1 MNDAR
6 FSMRLPHDTLLFA
19 QGYAAHCNMTLTDLV
34 IRYFERLK
42 GGIAATQAQKPTRN
56 IDRYVGI
63 AKCSLSDEEMDDARF
78 RGLMEKY
85 A

>member
-19 QGYAAHCNMTLTDLV
+19 QGYAASCNMTLTDLV

-42 GGIAATQAQKPTRN
+42 GGISATHPRKRSRN

-63 AKCSLSDEEMDDARF
+63 AKCTLSDEEMDDSRF

>member
-6 FSMRLPHDTLLFA
+6 FSIRLPHDTLLFA
-19 QGYAAHCNMTLTDLV
+19 QGYAAQCNMTLTDLV
-34 IRYFERLK
+34 IRYFDRLK
-42 GGIAATQAQKPTRN
+42 EEIAATQTRKPTRN
-56 IDRYVGI
+56 ISRYVGI
-63 AKCSLSDEEMDDARF
+63 AKCSLTDEEMDDARF

>member
-19 QGYAAHCNMTLTDLV
+19 QGYAAQCNMTLTDLV
-34 IRYFERLK
+34 IRYFDRLK
-42 GGIAATQAQKPTRN
+42 EEIAATQTRKPTRN
-56 IDRYVGI
+56 ISRYVGI
-63 AKCSLSDEEMDDARF
+63 AKCSLTDDEMDDARF

>member
-19 QGYAAHCNMTLTDLV
+19 QGYAAQCNMTLTDLV
-34 IRYFERLK
+34 IRYFDRLK
-42 GGIAATQAQKPTRN
+42 EGIAATHPRRPTRN
-56 IDRYVGI
+56 INRYVGI
-63 AKCSLSDEEMDDARF
+63 AKCSLSDEEMDNARF